1 MTPSAAALDSMKVS
15 RDQSIHGPVI
25 GTGGAIDYRKVL
37 AEAVGM
43 IRPEL
48 VAVERLLQSGLRV
61 ESTPVQDMLEHVR
74 ELGGKRLRPCLT
86 LLSAR
91 AAGGITDETIRLAAS
106 VELVHTATLVHDDVI
121 DDSDF
126 RRHRPTLHTV
136 HGVSRSILLGDWLF
150 THAYDLANQGES
162 TLPGRWIASA
172 AKKVCEGEI
181 EQGALGGRF
190 DITIN
195 QQLGVLARKTGSLCR
210 VACALGAWSAGAS
223 ASMCEHF
230 GAFGEHLG
238 VAFQVFD
245 DWLDVWGSQ
254 QTAGK
259 TLGTD
264 LDGFK
269 PTIPTLRALE
279 VGFAGEEKMEL
290 LEALERRDQQALVR
304 LKHALMNSDA
314 GDYTL
319 HYAHKLVAQAQE
331 CLTPYVRQSGF
342 CQQSI
347 EGLLRLA
354 EAAANRAA

>member
-1 MTPSAAALDSMKVS
+1 L
-15 RDQSIHGPVI
+15 
-25 GTGGAIDYRKVL
+25 
-37 AEAVGM
+37 
-43 IRPEL
+43 
-48 VAVERLLQSGLRV
+48 
-61 ESTPVQDMLEHVR
+61 EST
-74 ELGGKRLRPCLT
+74 
-86 LLSAR
+86 
-91 AAGGITDETIRLAAS
+91 
-106 VELVHTATLVHDDVI
+106 
-121 DDSDF
+121 
-126 RRHRPTLHTV
+126 
-136 HGVSRSILLGDWLF
+136 W
-150 THAYDLANQGES
+150 
-162 TLPGRWIASA
+162 
-172 AKKVCEGEI
+172 
-181 EQGALGGRF
+181 
-190 DITIN
+190 
-195 QQLGVLARKTGSLCR
+195 
-210 VACALGAWSAGAS
+210 
-223 ASMCEHF
+223 
-230 GAFGEHLG
+230 

-279 VGFAGEEKMEL
+279 AGFAGEEKMEL

-314 GDYTL
+314 GEYTL
-319 HYAHKLVAQAQE
+319 NYAHRLVDQAQE